1 MQSAVTRET
10 WATEPEH
17 KISHAKG
24 PSARCGANQDAS
36 QSFPHEQRVVTFDRG
51 EEAPQRTT
59 HRVVVQG

>member
-1 MQSAVTRET
+1 MQSPVTRET

-17 KISHAKG
+17 KISHTQGAR
-24 PSARCGANQDAS
+24 ARCGANKDAS
-36 QSFPHEQRVVTFDRG
+36 QSFRHEQGVVTLDRG